1 MEPDESGVMLVKKI
15 EQLPNLNVRGIF
27 THFAA
32 SDETDKTSANRQ
44 YEKFNGFIKKL
55 EDEGITFEIKHCANS
70 AAVMQLSLSDM
81 EMVIR
86 EIFRQKDM

>member
-44 YEKFNGFIKKL
+44 YEKFNGFIKNLKMRGL
-55 EDEGITFEIKHCANS
+55 HLK
-70 AAVMQLSLSDM
+70 
-81 EMVIR
+81 
-86 EIFRQKDM
+86 